1 VTTESSVLDVFRFP
15 SDWNQSK
22 FRWVIENRK
31 VLTIDDLPL
40 LGANLVLGVTE
51 RFEGDGRP
59 AASEDLSKYKVVE
72 PDDVIMNPL
81 GKPHGSIGRS
91 SVKGIT
97 SPAYWVLR
105 GNPEV
110 LDPRYLHYLLR
121 SDVLINEYKRRS
133 KNLPPNQFDL
143 PWEQFR
149 DFEFPLPPIEEQRRI
164 ADYLDD
170 VSAKLRTSAEAID
183 QIVASLNNL
192 YRGIAFDSL
201 VAEVNFDPKLGFTV
215 KAKNESWKQ
224 FPLHQVCAE
233 VKNKIV
239 GGGEDNLLSLSY
251 GRIIRRSIESA
262 EGLLPESFDGYNI
275 IEQGDIVLRLTDLQN
290 DQTSLRVGMST
301 EKGIITSAYTT
312 IRPNGILPK
321 FLGYQLKAFDAAKFF
336 YALGGGLRQSM
347 KYADLKNF
355 RVMVPSLS
363 EQEVIVADLDVRSAK
378 ILQLIQ
384 DFRAMKILVLE
395 ELSSLIT
402 AAVTGQFNVTT
413 GRSVA

>member
-1 VTTESSVLDVFRFP
+1 VTSVLDEIPVAKGWVEFPFRA
-15 SDWNQSK
+15 
-22 FRWVIENRK
+22 VARK
-31 VLTIDDLPL
+31 VSEPGFPDLDPL
-40 LGANLVLGVTE
+40 SVYLGAGVV
-51 RFEGDGRP
+51 P
-59 AASEDLSKYKVVE
+59 
-72 PDDVIMNPL
+72 
-81 GKPHGSIGRS
+81 RS
-91 SVKGIT
+91 SREDNHNQLGESIEKYQRVLPNDLVFNKLRTWQGGFGISSHEGIV
-97 SPAYWVLR
+97 SPAYIIAR
-105 GNPEV
+105 PNISIIE
-110 LDPRYLHYLLR
+110 PRFLGYLLKSAPYLAELTR
-121 SDVLINEYKRRS
+121 LS
-133 KNLPPNQFDL
+133 KWMPPSQFDIA
-143 PWEQFR
+143 WDSIR
-149 DFEFPLPPIEEQRRI
+149 DLMLRTPPIEEQRRI

>member
-1 VTTESSVLDVFRFP
+1 
-15 SDWNQSK
+15 
-22 FRWVIENRK
+22 
-31 VLTIDDLPL
+31 
-40 LGANLVLGVTE
+40 
-51 RFEGDGRP
+51 
-59 AASEDLSKYKVVE
+59 
-72 PDDVIMNPL
+72 MNPL

>member
-1 VTTESSVLDVFRFP
+1 MTTESSVLDVFRFP